1 MGQVRKIK
9 AGLVKIPIDQFVG
22 EDGHIFFDTDDGTLR
37 LSDGVTPGGSILS
50 GGGGGAGGIALTNLS
65 VSAANASGSGS
76 LLYNNTTGVFTY
88 TPPDLSGYST
98 FSGSYSDLTNKPT
111 LFSGS
116 YSDLTN
122 KPTLFSGDYTDLTSK
137 PTLFSGDY
145 TDLTSKPTLF
155 SGDYTDLT
163 NKPTLFDGVYDS
175 LTSKPTLFSGD
186 YDDLTNKP
194 TIPTD
199 YGDHSTQGYLTS
211 YTETDPV
218 VGAITGIVK
227 ADGAGSI
234 SAAVA
239 GTDYSTLA
247 LGTTSTTALAGDTA
261 LSAIGG
267 SLDLS
272 SQVTGILPVSN
283 MAATALT
290 TVQTAADETA
300 QLALT
305 TEEGDVVVRTDENKT
320 YMRNGGTAD
329 PHDMTNF
336 TLLATPT
343 DAVTSVDGNT
353 GAVTTLQI
361 GTTATTALAGN
372 TPYITLGDLSIGAPN
387 ATENG
392 GIAYNNSTGTFTYYR
407 QTHLVN
413 SAATDDIEIGSTNQA
428 GEINIGMSTLAHTI
442 SIGKGQTGSGN
453 TRTINV
459 GTTGTTGSVQ
469 NINLGY
475 VNSSYVQKFIKIGNA
490 SQAVGTNSQIDMYGE
505 ILMEPGDKNNAF
517 TIGGQ
522 NQIGTI
528 TLGRSAD
535 DQTIN
540 IATNPSTSGKTKT
553 INIGTGNT
561 TGSTTAIN
569 IGPSST
575 ATTTN
580 TNIYGNAMH
589 KGGLFEFRT
598 TAATSGTVDQ
608 VVKFAAQDAYG
619 NYPEAGE
626 IVVYG
631 VTNAPSRMVIGY
643 SDAGMTF
650 FSGFGAKYIQPAS
663 TTTGLASDNDVD
675 FGSYNARWKIGRFAS
690 GTTTLS
696 DRNEKRDIEEL
707 NEAELRVAT
716 TCKGLLR
723 KYRMIEAYETKG
735 DDARIHFG
743 IIAQDLEDAFT
754 AEGLDA
760 HRYAMFMEDTWYD
773 IGDGVAYPS
782 LDDISEEDR
791 ENAVEKTKLGV
802 RYEQV
807 LAFIIAAI

>member
-1 MGQVRKIK
+1 LGQVRKIK

-22 EDGHIFFDTDDGTLR
+22 EDGHIFFDVDDGTLR

-65 VSAANASGSGS
+65 VSAADASGSGS

-111 LFSGS
+111 IPTAFSGD
-116 YSDLTN
+116 YTDLTN
-122 KPTLFSGDYTDLTSK
+122 KPTLFSGDYDDLTNK
-137 PTLFSGDY
+137 PTIPTAFSGDY
-145 TDLTSKPTLF
+145 TDLTS
-155 SGDYTDLT
+155 
-163 NKPTLFDGVYDS
+163 KPTLFDGVYDS

-186 YDDLTNKP
+186 YTDLTNKP
-194 TIPTD
+194 TLLQI
-199 YGDHSTQGYLTS
+199 
-211 YTETDPV
+211 
-218 VGAITGIVK
+218 
-227 ADGAGSI
+227 
-234 SAAVA
+234 
-239 GTDYSTLA
+239 
-247 LGTTSTTALAGDTA
+247 GTTSTTALAGDTA

-372 TPYITLGDLSIGAPN
+372 TPYITLGDLSIGAPL

-428 GEINIGMSTLAHTI
+428 GEINIGMSTLSHTI

-589 KGGLFEFRT
+589 QGGLFEFRT

-643 SDAGMTF
+643 SDAGMSF

-663 TTTGLASDNDVD
+663 TTTGLASDNSVD

-743 IIAQDLEDAFT
+743 IIAQDLNDAFT

>member
-1 MGQVRKIK
+1 LGQVRKIK

-22 EDGHIFFDTDDGTLR
+22 EDGHIFFDVDDGTLR

-65 VSAANASGSGS
+65 VSAADASGSGS

-111 LFSGS
+111 IPTAFSGD
-116 YSDLTN
+116 YTDLTN
-122 KPTLFSGDYTDLTSK
+122 KPTLFSGDYDDLTNKPTIPTAFSGDYTDLTSK

-145 TDLTSKPTLF
+145 DDLTNKPTIPTAF

-163 NKPTLFDGVYDS
+163 SKPTLFDGVYDS

-186 YDDLTNKP
+186 YTDLTNKP
-194 TIPTD
+194 TLLQI
-199 YGDHSTQGYLTS
+199 
-211 YTETDPV
+211 
-218 VGAITGIVK
+218 
-227 ADGAGSI
+227 
-234 SAAVA
+234 
-239 GTDYSTLA
+239 
-247 LGTTSTTALAGDTA
+247 GTTSTTALAGDTA

-372 TPYITLGDLSIGAPN
+372 TPYITLGDLSIGAPL

-428 GEINIGMSTLAHTI
+428 GEINIGMSTLSHTI

-589 KGGLFEFRT
+589 QGGLFEFRT

-643 SDAGMTF
+643 SDAGMSF

-663 TTTGLASDNDVD
+663 TTTGLASDNSVD

-743 IIAQDLEDAFT
+743 IIAQDLNDAFT

>member
-50 GGGGGAGGIALTNLS
+50 SAGGGSGLQLGTTAATALAG
-65 VSAANASGSGS
+65 
-76 LLYNNTTGVFTY
+76 NTA
-88 TPPDLSGYST
+88 
-98 FSGSYSDLTNKPT
+98 
-111 LFSGS
+111 
-116 YSDLTN
+116 
-122 KPTLFSGDYTDLTSK
+122 
-137 PTLFSGDY
+137 
-145 TDLTSKPTLF
+145 
-155 SGDYTDLT
+155 
-163 NKPTLFDGVYDS
+163 LFDGVYDS

-186 YDDLTNKP
+186 YGDLTNQP

-211 YTETDPV
+211 YTETDPI
-218 VGAITGIVK
+218 VGAVTGIVK
-227 ADGAGSI
+227 ADGAGNI

-239 GTDYSTLA
+239 GTDYLTTVAFADVTSTPTTIAGYGITDAFDGAFASLTSTPTTIAGYGITDALA

-261 LSAIGG
+261 LFSGDYD
-267 SLDLS
+267 DLS
-272 SQVTGILPVSN
+272 
-283 MAATALT
+283 
-290 TVQTAADETA
+290 
-300 QLALT
+300 
-305 TEEGDVVVRTDENKT
+305 NK
-320 YMRNGGTAD
+320 
-329 PHDMTNF
+329 P
-336 TLLATPT
+336 TL
-343 DAVTSVDGNT
+343 
-353 GAVTTLQI
+353 LQI
-361 GTTATTALAGN
+361 GTTSTTALAGN

-392 GIAYNNSTGTFTYYR
+392 GIAYDNSTGTFTYYR

-413 SAATDDIEIGSTNQA
+413 SAASDDIEIGSTNQA

-442 SIGKGQTGSGN
+442 NIGKGQTGSGT

-459 GTTGTTGSVQ
+459 GTTGTTGSTQ
-469 NINLGY
+469 NIHLGY
-475 VNSSYVQKFIKIGNA
+475 VNSSYAQKLIKIGNA
-490 SQAVGTNSQIDMYGE
+490 SQSAGTNSQIDMYGE
-505 ILMEPGDKNNAF
+505 ILMLPGDNNNAF

-522 NQIGTI
+522 NQTGTI
-528 TLGRSAD
+528 TLGQSAN
-535 DQTIN
+535 DQTIS
-540 IATNPSTSGKTKT
+540 IATNPSASDKTKT

-561 TGSTTAIN
+561 TGGTTAIN
-569 IGPSST
+569 IGPSSA

-589 KGGLFEFRT
+589 QGGLFEFRT
-598 TAATSGTVDQ
+598 TATAASTVDQ
-608 VVKFAAQDAYG
+608 VVNFAAQDAYG
-619 NYPEAGE
+619 NYPQAGE

-643 SDAGMTF
+643 SGAGMTF
-650 FSGFGAKYIQPAS
+650 FDGFGARYIQPAS
-663 TTTGLASDNDVD
+663 TSTGLSVDNSVD

-716 TCKGLLR
+716 ACKGLLR

-743 IIAQDLEDAFT
+743 IIAQDLDDAFT

>member
-22 EDGHIFFDTDDGTLR
+22 EDGHIFFDVDDGTLR

-65 VSAANASGSGS
+65 VSAADASGSGS

-111 LFSGS
+111 IPTAFSGD
-116 YSDLTN
+116 YTDLTN
-122 KPTLFSGDYTDLTSK
+122 KPTLFSGDYDDLTNK
-137 PTLFSGDY
+137 PTIPTAFSGDY
-145 TDLTSKPTLF
+145 TDLTS
-155 SGDYTDLT
+155 
-163 NKPTLFDGVYDS
+163 KPTLFDGVYDS

-186 YDDLTNKP
+186 YTDLTNKP
-194 TIPTD
+194 TLLQI
-199 YGDHSTQGYLTS
+199 
-211 YTETDPV
+211 
-218 VGAITGIVK
+218 
-227 ADGAGSI
+227 
-234 SAAVA
+234 
-239 GTDYSTLA
+239 
-247 LGTTSTTALAGDTA
+247 GTTSTTALAGDTA

-372 TPYITLGDLSIGAPN
+372 TPYITLGDLSIGAPL

-428 GEINIGMSTLAHTI
+428 GEINIGMSTLSHTI

-589 KGGLFEFRT
+589 QGGLFEFRT

-643 SDAGMTF
+643 SDAGMSF

-663 TTTGLASDNDVD
+663 TTTGLASDNSVD

-743 IIAQDLEDAFT
+743 IIAQDLNDAFT

-782 LDDISEEDR
+782 LDDIQEEDR

>member
-1 MGQVRKIK
+1 LGQVRKIK

-50 GGGGGAGGIALTNLS
+50 GGDGGGLQLGTTATTALAG
-65 VSAANASGSGS
+65 
-76 LLYNNTTGVFTY
+76 NTA
-88 TPPDLSGYST
+88 
-98 FSGSYSDLTNKPT
+98 
-111 LFSGS
+111 
-116 YSDLTN
+116 
-122 KPTLFSGDYTDLTSK
+122 LFSGDYDDLS
-137 PTLFSGDY
+137 
-145 TDLTSKPTLF
+145 
-155 SGDYTDLT
+155 

-186 YDDLTNKP
+186 YDDLSNKP
-194 TIPTD
+194 T
-199 YGDHSTQGYLTS
+199 L
-211 YTETDPV
+211 
-218 VGAITGIVK
+218 
-227 ADGAGSI
+227 
-234 SAAVA
+234 
-239 GTDYSTLA
+239 
-247 LGTTSTTALAGDTA
+247 
-261 LSAIGG
+261 
-267 SLDLS
+267 
-272 SQVTGILPVSN
+272 
-283 MAATALT
+283 
-290 TVQTAADETA
+290 
-300 QLALT
+300 
-305 TEEGDVVVRTDENKT
+305 
-320 YMRNGGTAD
+320 
-329 PHDMTNF
+329 
-336 TLLATPT
+336 
-343 DAVTSVDGNT
+343 
-353 GAVTTLQI
+353 LQI
-361 GTTATTALAGN
+361 GTTSTTALAGN

-387 ATENG
+387 VTEDG

-407 QTHLVN
+407 QTNLVEA
-413 SAATDDIEIGSTNQA
+413 SSPADIEIGSTSQT
-428 GEINIGMSTLAHTI
+428 GDINIGMSTLAHTI
-442 SIGKGQTGSGN
+442 NIGKGNTGSGN

-459 GTTGTTGSVQ
+459 GTTGTTGSTQ

-475 VNSSYVQKFIKIGNA
+475 VNSSYAQKYIKIGNA
-490 SQAVGTNSQIDMYGE
+490 STSAGTDSQIDMYGE
-505 ILMEPGDKNNAF
+505 ILMLPGDKNNAF

-522 NQIGTI
+522 SQIGTI
-528 TLGRSAD
+528 TLGQSTD

-540 IATNPSTSGKTKT
+540 IATNASASGKTKT

-561 TGSTTAIN
+561 TAGTTAIN
-569 IGPSST
+569 IGPSSA

-580 TNIYGNAMH
+580 TNIYGTAMH
-589 KGGLFEFRT
+589 QGGLFEFRT
-598 TAATSGTVDQ
+598 TATAASTVDQ
-608 VVKFAAQDAYG
+608 VVNFAAQDAYG
-619 NYPEAGE
+619 NYPQAGE

-650 FSGFGAKYIQPAS
+650 FDGFGAQYIQPAS
-663 TTTGLASDNDVD
+663 TTTGLLVDNELE
-675 FGSYNARWKIGRFAS
+675 FGSYNARWALGRFAS

-716 TCKGLLR
+716 ACKGLLR

-743 IIAQDLEDAFT
+743 IIAQDLDDAFT

>member
-22 EDGHIFFDTDDGTLR
+22 EDGHIFFDVDDGTLR

-65 VSAANASGSGS
+65 VSAADASGSGS

-111 LFSGS
+111 IPTAFSGD
-116 YSDLTN
+116 YTDLTN
-122 KPTLFSGDYTDLTSK
+122 KPTLFSGDYDDLTNK
-137 PTLFSGDY
+137 PTIPTAFSGDY
-145 TDLTSKPTLF
+145 TDLTS
-155 SGDYTDLT
+155 
-163 NKPTLFDGVYDS
+163 KPTLFDGVYDS

-186 YDDLTNKP
+186 YTDLTNKP
-194 TIPTD
+194 TLLQI
-199 YGDHSTQGYLTS
+199 
-211 YTETDPV
+211 
-218 VGAITGIVK
+218 
-227 ADGAGSI
+227 
-234 SAAVA
+234 
-239 GTDYSTLA
+239 
-247 LGTTSTTALAGDTA
+247 GTTSTTALAGDTA

-372 TPYITLGDLSIGAPN
+372 TPYITLGDLSIGAPL

-428 GEINIGMSTLAHTI
+428 GEINIGMSTLSHTI

-589 KGGLFEFRT
+589 QGGLFEFRT

-643 SDAGMTF
+643 SDAGMSF

-663 TTTGLASDNDVD
+663 TTTGLASDNSVD

-743 IIAQDLEDAFT
+743 IIAQDLNDAFT